1 MNGRYGIP
9 WNYMQPD
16 TFGEKFGGGRV
27 PAGTRGYTWSNWEQ
41 WLAPDDGVEKE
52 WTLEQTVG
60 ALAVGGAVFG
70 VITLACYLSWKAQ
83 S

>member
-1 MNGRYGIP
+1 MNGGRYGIP

-41 WLAPDDGVEKE
+41 WLAPEGSSALDTAIGVSFVLAAIGFGIYLFKE
-52 WTLEQTVG
+52 V
-60 ALAVGGAVFG
+60 
-70 VITLACYLSWKAQ
+70 
-83 S
+83 